1 MVKPSALRRRIVA
14 PICWT
19 ITGARPS
26 VGSSSS
32 SRRAPVRRM
41 RPIASICCSPPD
53 SLVPWVRRRSRRL
66 GNRSKIAPRSSPP
79 EPITGGN
86 MRFSSTLRLAK
97 IPRSSGQNAR
107 PSRAMRFEGRRI
119 SSAAPKRTEPRRLS
133 TIPITDLSVVVLP
146 APFRPSSVTTS
157 PVRTSRST
165 PWRMCDSPYQASRS
179 RTVRSGSGIARPHV
193 RLDHVGVLR
202 DGGVVALG
210 QDLAARQHGDRVGQ
224 VLHHLEVV
232 LDHEHGTVRGDA
244 LDERRDPVHVFV
256 GHAGGG
262 LVEQHHLR
270 VERERRRDLER
281 ALAAVRQL
289 DRDRPRELRQADRV
303 EELEGA
309 PAELAEDP
317 LPAPEGE
324 PVTPRALE
332 REPHVLQHG
341 EVREDRRD
349 LERPD
354 EAEPREDRKSTRLNS
369 SHSQISYAVFCL
381 KKKKRFFPMS
391 VTSPY
396 TTSCTT
402 LPRAPARV

>member
-1 MVKPSALRRRIVA
+1 
-14 PICWT
+14 
-19 ITGARPS
+19 
-26 VGSSSS
+26 
-32 SRRAPVRRM
+32 
-41 RPIASICCSPPD
+41 PD

-133 TIPITDLSVVVLP
+133 TIPIADLSVVVLP

-244 LDERRDPVHVFV
+244 LDERRDP
-256 GHAGGG
+256 
-262 LVEQHHLR
+262 
-270 VERERRRDLER
+270 D
-281 ALAAVRQL
+281 
-289 DRDRPRELRQADRV
+289 
-303 EELEGA
+303 
-309 PAELAEDP
+309 
-317 LPAPEGE
+317 
-324 PVTPRALE
+324 
-332 REPHVLQHG
+332 
-341 EVREDRRD
+341 
-349 LERPD
+349 RPD
-354 EAEPREDRKSTRLNS
+354 EAEPRDTRGPRARDVAPLEADAPAARREEVCQ
-369 SHSQISYAVFCL
+369 QIEA
-381 KKKKRFFPMS
+381 RR
-391 VTSPY
+391 
-396 TTSCTT
+396 
-402 LPRAPARV
+402 LPRAVRADERVDRAGAHPEAHVLDGDEAPELLGEPL